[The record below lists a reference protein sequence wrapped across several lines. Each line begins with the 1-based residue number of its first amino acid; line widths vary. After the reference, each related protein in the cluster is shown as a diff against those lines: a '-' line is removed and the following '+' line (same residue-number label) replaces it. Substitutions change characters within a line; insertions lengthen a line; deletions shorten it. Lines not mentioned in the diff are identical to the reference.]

1 MSNLIEQLGTEDSL
15 FLKQVLLDGMEDQD
29 LVEAAK
35 TMSEEEF
42 KTLFATKMEGLFK
55 GRLARNDDIFI
66 AYMNENRSGKPMQ
79 QTIKKSITNVVYE
92 RVGKGND

>member
-1 MSNLIEQLGTEDSL
+1 MSNLIEQLDKGGKL
-15 FLKQVLLDGMEDQD
+15 FLEQVLLDGVEDQD

-55 GRLARNDDIFI
+55 GRLVRNDDIFI

-92 RVGKGND
+92 RVNERN